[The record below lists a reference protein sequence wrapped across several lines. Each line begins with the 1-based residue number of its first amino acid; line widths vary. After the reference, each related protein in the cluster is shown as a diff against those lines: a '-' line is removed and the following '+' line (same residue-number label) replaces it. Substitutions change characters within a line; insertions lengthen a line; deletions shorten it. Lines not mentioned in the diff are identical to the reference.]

1 MKKYAEEDLPQDWE
15 IEAAV
20 PVYTM
25 QGDCTRIYLEGGR
38 VVTLQIQLKRFLII
52 LAKQHCQTLALLRS
66 RAVRETEMRNA
77 APLAMDPELVLLPF
91 RCRKPRVE
99 GDNTLGCVNVAAVRA
114 EQLQEGRR
122 TGETVIRLSD
132 GACIEV
138 QWCVQT
144 MRHHWRA
151 ARMMEG
157 MLREKAEAALLRMLR
172 KRKK

>member
-25 QGDCTRIYLEGGR
+25 QGDCTRIYLRGGR

-52 LAKQHCQTLALLRS
+52 LAQQHCQTLALLRS
-66 RAVRETEMRNA
+66 RAARQTEMRNA

-91 RCRKPRVE
+91 RCREPRVE
-99 GDNTLGCVNVAAVRA
+99 GDNTLGCVNVAVVRA
-114 EQLQEGRR
+114 EQLEEGRR
-122 TGETVIRLSD
+122 TGEALIRLSED
-132 GACIEV
+132 VCIEV
-138 QWCVQT
+138 QWCVRT
-144 MRHHWRA
+144 MKHHWRA

-157 MLREKAEAALLRMLR
+157 VLRERAEAALLRRLLE
-172 KRKK
+172 KKK